1 MTNTVLFL
9 QSRRFFPILN
19 FLNIGISYRGGR
31 GRGRRNFQRVPQKQH
46 RTNEEIRVKE
56 VRLVDEQG
64 EPLGVVALEQALS
77 MAREKEVDLVEISP
91 KADPP
96 VCKLIDYGKM
106 LYAIKKREQQAK
118 KATQAQEMKGVRLTF
133 RMDVGDADRQRKNAE
148 DFLKK
153 GHPVRIALTMR
164 GREKA
169 HKDLAFGKLNAFVKS
184 LEEIST
190 LENNPRAAGHQIV
203 AVLKP
208 SKSQK

>member
-1 MTNTVLFL
+1 MLLFL
-9 QSRRFFPILN
+9 QSHRFFSILN
-19 FLNIGISYRGGR
+19 FSIIGISYRGGR
-31 GRGRRNFQRVPQKQH
+31 GRNRRNFQRVPQKKH

-56 VRLVDEQG
+56 VRLVDEAG
-64 EPLGVVALEQALS
+64 EPLGVVAIDRARE

-106 LYAIKKREQQAK
+106 LYAIKKKEQQAK
-118 KATQAQEMKGVRLTF
+118 KATQAQEMKGIRLTF
-133 RMDVGDADRQRKNAE
+133 RMDVGDEDRQRKKAE
-148 DFLKK
+148 EFLQA
-153 GHPVRIALTMR
+153 GHPIRIALTMR

-169 HKDLAFGKLNAFVKS
+169 HKDLAFDKLNAFVKS